1 MGAWGYEA
9 YENDTARDWLFKHFV
24 PRLRRTIAS
33 KRADTH
39 EQLAALAI
47 ACDLGLSPWLNLG
60 EVDAAVARIERVDE
74 LAGWDDL
81 AARRRYVK
89 LLQRRIYKYRELPTR
104 SWSPLGVVAG
114 AIVPVKKNKSTKPR
128 RTSKAK
134 VKP

>member
-9 YENDTARDWLFKHFV
+9 YENDTAGNWLFKHFV

-47 ACDLGLSPWLNLG
+47 ACDLGLSPWLDLG
-60 EVDAAVARIERVDE
+60 EVDAAVARIDKDDLE
-74 LAGWDDL
+74 AGWDDL

-89 LLQRRIYKYRELPTR
+89 LLQRRIYKDRVLPTR
-104 SWSPLGVVAG
+104 SWSPLFTVTSETPPATK
-114 AIVPVKKNKSTKPR
+114 PRPTKPR
-128 RTSKAK
+128 RTTK